1 MMDERR
7 GLFGGPKERVTSRV
21 ARVVLGALCV
31 ALLIAAV
38 VVAILGW
45 KYLLEAGH
53 C

>member
-1 MMDERR
+1 MLDERR
-7 GLFGGPKERVTSRV
+7 GLFGGPKERVTSRA

-38 VVAILGW
+38 VGTILAC
-45 KYLLEAGH
+45 KYLLETGQ